1 MANRERYFKN
11 ASWMLFDKSI
21 TMGIVFV
28 AGIFVARYLQ
38 PTLMG
43 TWYYALS
50 LSGLF
55 GVVGV
60 LGIKPILIRELVSDG
75 ADRERILGNAV
86 ILRFLCGLATTAIL
100 TLYAFAMVHQ
110 PTLRYLLIL
119 LGVVGVFQATDS
131 YDCLFQAR
139 IRAKHG
145 VLVRLTG
152 AVFLG
157 GIKLL
162 LILLKL
168 PLIWFGVSVLFC
180 EMLMAG
186 MYVFIGWRFYNISL
200 FRFKFERDQV
210 VYLLGQCWPL
220 LLSGM
225 ATFIYLRIDS
235 IMLRNMINEK
245 AVGYY
250 GVAVRLALAWNFI
263 VVTTSA
269 AFYPVIVRAAGV
281 SEQLLA
287 RRLVQLYSLVL
298 WLAICIGGGLAII
311 GSWLLPMLV
320 GDSYRASVPVFQ
332 LLCLMGLFSGIT
344 MVSSY
349 WLMVKHLQKYSMG
362 RNIFG
367 MIINVIL
374 NCILIPRYG
383 IIGAAVASIMARLAA
398 TIGFMVFVPSMRIH
412 LLYLLRSLNP
422 YRIIEVIFDKENLLW
437 AKGSKS

>member
-298 WLAICIGGGLAII
+298 WLSICIGGGLAII